1 MNASQPNTFLDALPP
16 RLDAIARRRTVRAG
30 EVLFR
35 QGDAPRVILF
45 VLSGEVRLVRNGP
58 SGEEIILQ
66 RGTGGFFAEASLWAA
81 SYHCDG
87 VVAQSGELL
96 EVPRQAFEETLAAD
110 CAFQRAWMQ
119 HLTREVR
126 RLRAQCE
133 RLGLHGAADRIIH
146 YIESEG
152 EGGSVTLAQ
161 SRKSWAR
168 ELGLSHEALYRSL
181 RRLQDEGVLRAE
193 GQRLTLQGRIKR
205 PSAS

>member
-1 MNASQPNTFLDALPP
+1 MHHPKPDTLSPDLPAGLASA
-16 RLDAIARRRTVRAG
+16 ARRRAVAAG

-45 VLSGEVRLVRNGP
+45 VLSGEVRLVRHGP
-58 SGEEIILQ
+58 SGQEIILQ
-66 RGTGGFFAEASLWAA
+66 RGTGGFFAEASLWAS

-87 VVAQSGELL
+87 VVARSGELL
-96 EVPRQAFEETLAAD
+96 EVSRRAFEQSLDED
-110 CAFQRAWMQ
+110 PAFQRAWMQ

-133 RLGLHGAADRIIH
+133 RLGLYGAAERIIH

-181 RRLQDEGVLRAE
+181 RRLQDDGVLRAE
-193 GQRLTLQGRIKR
+193 GPRLTLQGRIKR
-205 PSAS
+205 PSAQ

>member
-1 MNASQPNTFLDALPP
+1 MHHPKPHTPLPDLP
-16 RLDAIARRRTVRAG
+16 AGLAAAARRRAVSAG

-45 VLSGEVRLVRNGP
+45 VLSGEVRLVRHGP

-87 VVAQSGELL
+87 VVARSGELL
-96 EVPRQAFEETLAAD
+96 EVSRRTFEETLGED
-110 CAFQRAWMQ
+110 PAFQRSWMQ

-152 EGGSVTLAQ
+152 EDGTVTLAQ
-161 SRKSWAR
+161 PRKSWAR

-181 RRLQDEGVLRAE
+181 RRLQDDGVLLAE
-193 GQRLTLQGRIKR
+193 GPKLTLQRRIKR
-205 PSAS
+205 PSAR

>member
-1 MNASQPNTFLDALPP
+1 MNYPKPDTLSPDLPASLAS
-16 RLDAIARRRTVRAG
+16 AARRRAVSAG
-30 EVLFR
+30 QVLFR

-45 VLSGEVRLVRNGP
+45 VLSGEVRLVRYGP

-96 EVPRQAFEETLAAD
+96 EIPRRTFEEALSGD
-110 CAFQRAWMQ
+110 PAFQRVWMQ

-133 RLGLHGAADRIIH
+133 RLGLRGAADRIIH

-152 EGGSVTLAQ
+152 ESGSVTLAQ

-181 RRLQDEGVLRAE
+181 RRLQDEGVLSAE
-193 GQRLTLQGRIKR
+193 GGTLTLQMRVKY
-205 PSAS
+205 PASS